1 LCKNSFSDRNENRIK
16 NLFDYFYKNIVPYEI
31 IHIQQIEIMRILLTG
46 VTGYV
51 GKRLLPVLIENGH
64 EVICCV
70 REKRRLSI
78 HKNLLQKVQIIE
90 VDFLKTPDPGVFP
103 KDIDAAYY
111 LIHSMSTSSE
121 KFDLLESKAASNFKA
136 AMEFT
141 EVKQVIYLS
150 GISNENKLSKHLKS
164 RRKVE
169 DLLKSEKYAL
179 TVLRAGIIVGSGSA
193 SFEIIRDLVEKLPI
207 IIAPKWI
214 LTRAQPISIRDVI
227 SFLTGVLSQPQCL
240 NEVFDIGGPEILTY
254 RDMMLQYAQIRKL
267 SRKIYT
273 TSLISPKISSYWLFF
288 ITSVS
293 YKLAI
298 SLVDSMKM
306 EVVCNDNRLAEI
318 LQIKPITY
326 EQALKNAFLK
336 IKQNLVLS
344 SWKDSIISSSLGLSL
359 SDFIEVP
366 IFGCYKNEKQM
377 AIHDEEKVLNNIW
390 TIGGEKGYYY
400 ANWLWKI
407 RGFFDQVV
415 GGVGLQRGRTSP
427 KEIHPGDALDFW
439 RVLFASREKKRLLLF
454 AEMKLPGEAW
464 LEFKIDDDK
473 VLHQT
478 ATFRPRGVWGRL
490 YWIATSPFHFFI
502 FDGMIRNIAKE

>member
-1 LCKNSFSDRNENRIK
+1 
-16 NLFDYFYKNIVPYEI
+16 
-31 IHIQQIEIMRILLTG
+31 MRILLTG
-46 VTGYV
+46 LTGYV

-64 EVICCV
+64 EIICCV
-70 REKRRLSI
+70 REKSRLTI

-90 VDFLKTPDPGVFP
+90 VDFLKTPDLDKFP

-121 KFDLLESKAASNFKA
+121 KFDLLESEAALNFKTIV
-136 AMEFT
+136 EST
-141 EVKQVIYLS
+141 QVKQVIYLS
-150 GISNENKLSKHLKS
+150 GISNENKLSKHLQS

-169 DLLKSEKYAL
+169 DILKSNKYSL
-179 TVLRAGIIVGSGSA
+179 TILRAGIIVGSGSA
-193 SFEIIRDLVEKLPI
+193 SFEIIRDLVEKLPV

-214 LTRAQPISIRDVI
+214 LTKAQPISIRDII
-227 SFLTGVLSQPQCL
+227 SFLTGVLLHPQCI
-240 NEVFDIGGPEILTY
+240 NKVFDIGGPEILTY
-254 RDMMLQYAQIRKL
+254 KEMMVQYAQIRKL
-267 SRKIYT
+267 KRKIYT
-273 TSLISPKISSYWLFF
+273 TPLISPKISSYWLFF

-306 EVVCNDNRLAEI
+306 EVVCNDNRLEKI
-318 LQIKPITY
+318 LGLKPITY
-326 EQALKNAFLK
+326 EQAIKNAFLR

-366 IFGCYKNEKQM
+366 NFGCYIDKKRIEIKNEQ
-377 AIHDEEKVLNNIW
+377 KVLNNIW

-400 ANWLWKI
+400 ANWLWKT
-407 RGFFDQVV
+407 RGFFDMLV
-415 GGVGLQRGRTSP
+415 GGVGLGRGRRSP
-427 KEIHPGDALDFW
+427 KEIYPGDALDFW

-454 AEMKLPGEAW
+454 SEMKLPGEAW
-464 LEFKIDDDK
+464 LEFKIDDDN

-478 ATFRPRGVWGRL
+478 ATFRPHGVWGRL
-490 YWIATSPFHFFI
+490 YWIVTTPFHFFI

>member
-1 LCKNSFSDRNENRIK
+1 
-16 NLFDYFYKNIVPYEI
+16 
-31 IHIQQIEIMRILLTG
+31 MRILLTG

-64 EVICCV
+64 EIICCV
-70 REKRRLSI
+70 REKSRLTI
-78 HKNLLQKVQIIE
+78 HKNLLQKVEVIE
-90 VDFLKTPDPGVFP
+90 VDFLNSPESEKFP

-121 KFDLLESKAASNFKA
+121 KFDLLESEAASNFKSII
-136 AMEFT
+136 EST
-141 EVKQVIYLS
+141 RVKQVIYLS

-169 DLLKSEKYAL
+169 DLLKSDKYAL

-193 SFEIIRDLVEKLPI
+193 SFEIIRDLVEKLPVI
-207 IIAPKWI
+207 VAPKWV
-214 LTRAQPISIRDVI
+214 LTKAQPISIRDVI
-227 SFLTGVLSQPQCL
+227 LFLKGVLLHEQCL
-240 NEVFDIGGPEILTY
+240 NQVFDIGGPEILTY
-254 RDMMLQYAQIRKL
+254 KEMMLQYAEIRKL
-267 SRKIYT
+267 NRKLYT
-273 TSLISPKISSYWLFF
+273 ILLISPRISSYWLYF

-293 YKLAI
+293 YKLAV

-306 EVVCNDNRLAEI
+306 EVICNNNRLEEI
-318 LQIKPITY
+318 LQLKPITY
-326 EQALKNAFLK
+326 RQAIKNAFLK

-366 IFGCYKNEKQM
+366 NFGCYINKKQ
-377 AIHDEEKVLNNIW
+377 ITIKDKQKVLNNIW
-390 TIGGEKGYYY
+390 TIGGDKGYYY

-407 RGFFDQVV
+407 RGFFDQLF
-415 GGVGLQRGRTSP
+415 GGVGLIRGRTSP

-439 RVLFASREKKRLLLF
+439 RVLYASREKKRLLLF

-464 LEFKIDDDK
+464 LEFRIDDK
-473 VLHQT
+473 NVLYQI
-478 ATFRPRGVWGRL
+478 ATFRPKGVWGRL
-490 YWIATSPFHFFI
+490 YWIVTSPIHFFI
-502 FDGMIRNIAKE
+502 FNGMIKNIAKV

>member
-1 LCKNSFSDRNENRIK
+1 
-16 NLFDYFYKNIVPYEI
+16 
-31 IHIQQIEIMRILLTG
+31 MRILLTG

-64 EVICCV
+64 EIICCV
-70 REKRRLSI
+70 REKNRLSI
-78 HKNLLQKVQIIE
+78 HKNLLEKVQIIE
-90 VDFLKTPDPGVFP
+90 VDFLHTPEPHKFP

-121 KFDLLESKAASNFKA
+121 KFELLESKSASNFKIIV
-136 AMEFT
+136 ESSN
-141 EVKQVIYLS
+141 VKQVIYLS
-150 GISNENKLSKHLKS
+150 GISNEKILSKHLKS

-169 DLLKSEKYAL
+169 DLLKSEKYDL

-193 SFEIIRDLVEKLPI
+193 SFEIIRDLVEKLPVI
-207 IIAPKWI
+207 VAPKWI
-214 LTRAQPISIRDVI
+214 LTNAQPISIRDVI
-227 SFLTGVLSQPQCL
+227 SFLTGVLSNPKCL

-254 RDMMLQYAQIRKL
+254 KEMMLRYAHIRKL
-267 SRKIYT
+267 NRKIYT
-273 TSLISPKISSYWLFF
+273 TRLISPKISSYWLFF

-293 YKLAI
+293 FKLAT

-306 EVVCNDNRLAEI
+306 EVVCKDNRLEKI
-318 LQIKPITY
+318 LHIQPITY
-326 EQALKNAFLK
+326 EQAIKNAFLK

-366 IFGCYKNEKQM
+366 NFGCYINKKQLV
-377 AIHDEEKVLNNIW
+377 IKDEEKVLNNIW
-390 TIGGEKGYYY
+390 TIGGDKGYYY

-407 RGFFDQVV
+407 RGYSDKMV
-415 GGVGLQRGRTSP
+415 GGVGLRRGRTSP

-439 RVLFASREKKRLLLF
+439 RVLYASREKKRLLLF

-464 LEFKIDDDK
+464 LEFKIDENH

-478 ATFRPRGVWGRL
+478 ATFRPRGVWGRF
-490 YWIATSPFHFFI
+490 YWIVTSPFHFFI
-502 FDGMIRNIAKE
+502 FDGMIKNIAHE